1 MNGREKRHTLHVLRA
16 TVALLV
22 LLAALPLAAQRRG
35 GAATRA
41 PGRGG
46 LVPALGPGPP
56 AMPTGRHMGEPLPP
70 GPVRMPSERRQWT
83 RLDTPHFAIFS
94 SAGPRVTRAIAADLE
109 KLTALLTNASPH
121 FRAPSMRTRVFLFGD
136 ARDAQP
142 YLDAAYG
149 LRVDAAGV
157 TVRHRDGSTIL
168 IDCTAKGGTVL
179 TPRHELVHDLLR
191 NSAHPL
197 PHWIEE
203 GLAEYYS
210 NSGQTILQHVSR
222 LRGPMRIPLEE
233 MFALR
238 SDSPQSSSWDFYAQ
252 SWAAVAV
259 LLRRDAKAFYAFLQ
273 DVDEGA
279 PQSEALRMRFG
290 LTPASFANA
299 IARGASGTAPAGIM
313 TAVVAPLPEA
323 VPLDRAAL
331 LAELGQLLLRL
342 PNRTADA
349 ERHFAAAGTR

>member
-1 MNGREKRHTLHVLRA
+1 MSRA

-22 LLAALPLAAQRRG
+22 LLVALPLAAQRRG
-35 GAATRA
+35 GITRA
-41 PGRGG
+41 PVRGG
-46 LVPALGPGPP
+46 FIPALGAGAP

-94 SAGPRVTRAIAADLE
+94 SAGPRVTRRIAADLE
-109 KLTALLTNASPH
+109 KLTAVLTHASPY
-121 FRAPSMRTRVFLFGD
+121 FRAPAMRTRVFLFGD

-142 YLDAAYG
+142 YFDAAYG

-168 IDCTAKGGTVL
+168 IDCTAKGGTAL

-191 NSAHPL
+191 NSARPL

-210 NSGQTILQHVSR
+210 NSGQPILQHVSR

-233 MFALR
+233 MFALQYN
-238 SDSPQSSSWDFYAQ
+238 SPQSSSWDFYAQ

-259 LLRRDAKAFYAFLQ
+259 LLRRDAAAFHAFLH
-273 DVDEGA
+273 DVDAGT
-279 PQSEALRMRFG
+279 PQREALRVRFG

-299 IARGASGTAPAGIM
+299 IARGAAGAAPAGIM
-313 TAVVAPLPEA
+313 TAVTAPLGDA
-323 VPLDRAAL
+323 VPLDRATL

-349 ERHFAAAGTR
+349 ERHFEAAGAR